1 MFLWKFAKLYYWFK
15 LLNKLANEKLTEHYC
30 RVLKVQVTGNDS
42 HQGQTHLS
50 LQHFQTGE
58 KPRGQIREA
67 GWSRFTHMAAC
78 RRSLPL
84 FFWGGFLQA
93 VARCFPSQRVG
104 ENLQE
109 EREMRR
115 QVRAAAAWPGMTAQ
129 ECAVRRCGGP
139 ATFTHTRGR
148 IDRELDRT
156 GVDSHRWNWRFVCRL
171 LLTIR
176 KMELF
181 TSWVARAW
189 ITCAFVTFYAQV
201 KTPAAQTWGGSSF
214 SFLAF
219 ILMDTVESE

>member
-1 MFLWKFAKLYYWFK
+1 MFLWKCAKLFFK
-15 LLNKLANEKLTEHYC
+15 KKSFLTSWQPKNWQNTIAGSC
-30 RVLKVQVTGNDS
+30 RFR
-42 HQGQTHLS
+42 
-50 LQHFQTGE
+50 LQRPILIMDRHTSHFQTGK

-67 GWSRFTHMAAC
+67 GWSCFTHMTAC

-84 FFWGGFLQA
+84 SFGRFLQA

-109 EREMRR
+109 EHEMKR

-156 GVDSHRWNWRFVCRL
+156 GVDNHRLNWRFVCR

-189 ITCAFVTFYAQV
+189 IMCAFVTFYAQV
-201 KTPAAQTWGGSSF
+201 KTLAA
-214 SFLAF
+214 
-219 ILMDTVESE
+219 